1 MIAMP
6 LTYPNIR
13 ESQAPKR
20 SALPTPFQPLDPGI
34 LDASIPAFFI
44 GQDSDGFWLARDL
57 KGGNGGIFLFKSSAL
72 AFVRRACRQAGCA
85 TIFPSERFELDVE
98 NQGNPLIDYLV
109 LLLRLA
115 MTGWRRTV
123 AVTGRIAKGIRH

>member
-1 MIAMP
+1 MVAMP
-6 LTYPNIR
+6 FTYPNIR

-44 GQDSDGFWLARDL
+44 GQDSDGFWLARDI

-72 AFVRRACRQAGCA
+72 AFARRVSGREGCA
-85 TIFPSERFELDVE
+85 MVFSPKRFELDLE
-98 NQGNPLIDYLV
+98 NRGNPLIGHLKA
-109 LLLRLA
+109 LLRFA
-115 MTGWRRTV
+115 MRVRRRV
-123 AVTGRIAKGIRH
+123 SQN

>member
-57 KGGNGGIFLFKSSAL
+57 KGANGGIFLFKSSAL
-72 AFVRRACRQAGCA
+72 AFAR
-85 TIFPSERFELDVE
+85 
-98 NQGNPLIDYLV
+98 GNPLIGHLKA
-109 LLLRLA
+109 LLRFA
-115 MTGWRRTV
+115 MRVRRRV
-123 AVTGRIAKGIRH
+123 SQN

>member
-57 KGGNGGIFLFKSSAL
+57 KGANGGIFLFKSSAL
-72 AFVRRACRQAGCA
+72 AFARRVSGREGCA
-85 TIFPSERFELDVE
+85 MVLSPKRFELDLE
-98 NQGNPLIDYLV
+98 NRGNPLIGHLKA
-109 LLLRLA
+109 LLRFA
-115 MTGWRRTV
+115 MRVRRRV
-123 AVTGRIAKGIRH
+123 SQN